1 MNLQAQVATL
11 KAQQAQEQETN
22 FPTPNQTINGSGS
35 TSSAIHSPPF
45 NGDDLN
51 NSYSNLLFDSN
62 FVQSM
67 QQFNH
72 DSATVD
78 APTCIE
84 QGLVYRDGVLEELQS
99 VAYGYFH
106 GQ

>member
-11 KAQQAQEQETN
+11 KAQQAQEQEN
-22 FPTPNQTINGSGS
+22 FPIPNQTINGGG
-35 TSSAIHSPPF
+35 TSSLIHSPPF

-51 NSYSNLLFDSN
+51 NSYNNLLLDSN
-62 FVQSM
+62 FMQSM

-72 DSATVD
+72 NSASEDV
-78 APTCIE
+78 PTCIE
-84 QGLVYRDGVLEELQS
+84 EGLVYRDGVGELQS
-99 VAYGYFH
+99 VAYGYFQ